1 MFIGNFLWIRLKKTK
16 EKKIWM
22 NRKYIQPSKVKNQ
35 QQDVEF
41 LQKYV
46 YNAHMSKHTIFM
58 KKNKYSKSK
67 SINPLNM

>member
-1 MFIGNFLWIRLKKTK
+1 
-16 EKKIWM
+16 M

>member
-1 MFIGNFLWIRLKKTK
+1 MFIGNFLWIRLKKT
-16 EKKIWM
+16 KIWM

-46 YNAHMSKHTIFM
+46 YVQRTYVKAYTIFM
-58 KKNKYSKSK
+58 KKNNYS
-67 SINPLNM
+67 